1 MSANIDR
8 IRPAPLSNAEDG
20 DVRWSP
26 VKSLWWSAMCLA
38 WLIGGTLY
46 FSWQALGVFLL
57 TSAITLCGGHSLG
70 MHRKFI
76 HDSFNC
82 PKWLETIGVW
92 LGTLV
97 GLGGPYTMIYTHDI
111 RDWAQ
116 RQDRCHPFLSHQSP
130 MLKDFIWQIHCKL
143 HFRNPPDFN
152 YPDKLTQSRL
162 LGFIQATSML
172 QQIPLAAAL
181 YFWGGLG
188 FVFWGICG
196 RVTVSI
202 FGHWLIGYFAH
213 NHGPRDWHVQNA
225 AVQGHNVRFCGLI
238 TFGECWHNNH
248 HAFPDS
254 ARIGLYKGQIDPGWW
269 VLLALKKI
277 GLIWDMKTPEDL
289 GFRAELLQLKAHP
302 SKPPIYNPQAK
313 TVGRL

>member
-1 MSANIDR
+1 
-8 IRPAPLSNAEDG
+8 
-20 DVRWSP
+20 VRWSP

-38 WLIGGTLY
+38 WLIGGVLY
-46 FSWQALGVFLL
+46 FSWQALGVFFL

-76 HDSFNC
+76 HDSFAC
-82 PKWLETIGVW
+82 PKWLEVLGVW

-97 GLGGPYTMIYTHDI
+97 GLGGPCTMIYTHDI

-116 RQDRCHPFLSHQSP
+116 RQARCHPFLSHQSP

-143 HFRNPPDFN
+143 HFHNPPDFD
-152 YPDKLTQSRL
+152 YPIKLTQNRL
-162 LGFIQATSML
+162 LGFIQATSMF
-172 QQIPLAAAL
+172 QQLPLAVIL
-181 YFWGGLG
+181 YLWGGAG
-188 FVFWGICG
+188 FVYWGICG

-213 NHGPRDWHVQNA
+213 NHGPRDWHIQNA

-254 ARIGLYKGQIDPGWW
+254 ARIGLHKHQIDPGWW
-269 VLLALKKI
+269 VLLALEKF
-277 GLIWDMKTPEDL
+277 GLVWNIKTPKDL
-289 GFRAELLQLKAHP
+289 NVRPELTALKTCH
-302 SKPPIYNPQAK
+302 SKPSIQSPKAIAADH
-313 TVGRL
+313 R